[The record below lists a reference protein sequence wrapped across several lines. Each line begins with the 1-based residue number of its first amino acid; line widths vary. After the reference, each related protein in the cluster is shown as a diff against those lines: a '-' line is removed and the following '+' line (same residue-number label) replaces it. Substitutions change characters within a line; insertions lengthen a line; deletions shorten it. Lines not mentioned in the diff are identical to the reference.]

1 MAFSAEWRPG
11 EKGPQAGEP
20 ERPGLVPTADP
31 LAGTLTPSG
40 VPQEHP
46 ETPLGHS
53 TLTKTLPHLPVPLTH
68 ARRCDPSGTLW
79 QLAPVLP
86 SLPTSPPLAGLLP
99 GAQPPLGPPHTPP
112 ALCPARA
119 SRLELLLVPSP
130 AAPPPCALPCTP
142 EGTPGG
148 DVAPWAGRRQPQ
160 GHRPASGS
168 SACPRPRPAC
178 QTRPGPVPQPCS
190 GQRSAPR
197 VGGLVTL
204 ACRRPRRRL
213 APSRVGRSARASAFP
228 AAPPPHSPGAWGRA
242 WHTGRAQYYVST
254 IVSLRKRN
262 YFFSQTRNV
271 SSISH

>member
-20 ERPGLVPTADP
+20 ERPGLVLTADP

-53 TLTKTLPHLPVPLTH
+53 MLTKTLPHLPVPLTH
-68 ARRCDPSGTLW
+68 ARRCDPSRTLW

-112 ALCPARA
+112 ALCPALA

-130 AAPPPCALPCTP
+130 AAPPPCALPM
-142 EGTPGG
+142 GS
-148 DVAPWAGRRQPQ
+148 APAAGVCGPRRPCPAHLKGRREATW
-160 GHRPASGS
+160 H
-168 SACPRPRPAC
+168 
-178 QTRPGPVPQPCS
+178 PGPVAASPRDTGPPRGPRHVPGHGRPVRHAQGPCPSPAQAS
-190 GQRSAPR
+190 GQPR
-197 VGGLVTL
+197 ESEG
-204 ACRRPRRRL
+204 
-213 APSRVGRSARASAFP
+213 S
-228 AAPPPHSPGAWGRA
+228 
-242 WHTGRAQYYVST
+242 
-254 IVSLRKRN
+254 
-262 YFFSQTRNV
+262 
-271 SSISH
+271 